1 MDERFGCK
9 TGRYIDRGPFGIK
22 IAKPCFA
29 GKKNTKVNFF
39 SAKHGFFYVGKR
51 NWTNGCIKILKKFY
65 IKHTQK
71 RAF

>member
-1 MDERFGCK
+1 MSGLDVRQAVTLIEAIRYKNSETVFCGKEKYESKFLLCK
-9 TGRYIDRGPFGIK
+9 
-22 IAKPCFA
+22 AW
-29 GKKNTKVNFF
+29 
-39 SAKHGFFYVGKR
+39 FFYVGKR